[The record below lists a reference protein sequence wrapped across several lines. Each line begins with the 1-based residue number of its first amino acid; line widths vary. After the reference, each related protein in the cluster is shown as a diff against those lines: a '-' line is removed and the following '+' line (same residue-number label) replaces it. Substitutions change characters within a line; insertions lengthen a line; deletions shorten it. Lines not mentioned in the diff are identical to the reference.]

1 MTLDEVIKKCNLEL
15 IAKNGMPEY
24 VDGTS
29 GSSNWSQR
37 IALVKESPDNDLIPK
52 NKFAGKIVDDFLY
65 LHNGIKIHKNS
76 YYGYCMLRLLMEN
89 YGVHEPQEEK
99 AFYDVLPFIDKGS
112 VMIELGSYWGFYSM
126 WFNKETNGK
135 NILVEPDY
143 KNILFGQE
151 NFKLNNMKG
160 IFYNKFVHSYDDEKT
175 ITVNKIFEL
184 EQLDKVAICHSDIQ
198 GYEFEMLLGCS
209 NVLHNIDYFFIST
222 HENNL
227 HTKCLEFLE
236 ENNFQILC
244 SANLE
249 ESYSYDGLIVARNKK
264 IEGPQEIII
273 SKR

>member
-1 MTLDEVIKKCNLEL
+1 MTLDEVIKKCDLEL
-15 IAKNGMPEY
+15 VARQGTPEY

-37 IALVKESPDNDLIPK
+37 IALVKESTDNDLIPK
-52 NKFAGKIVDDFLY
+52 NKFAGKIIDDFLY

-89 YGVHEPQEEK
+89 YGVHEPQEER

-112 VMIELGSYWGFYSM
+112 VMIELGSYWSFYSM

-143 KNILFGQE
+143 KNMLFGQE

-184 EQLDKVAICHSDIQ
+184 EKLDRVAICHSDIQ

-209 NVLHNIDYFFIST
+209 NVLHKIDYFFIST

-227 HTKCLEFLE
+227 HTKCVEFLK

-244 SANLE
+244 SANLD

>member
-15 IAKNGMPEY
+15 VAKNGTAEY

-29 GSSNWSQR
+29 GSLDWSQR
-37 IALVKESPDNDLIPK
+37 IALVKESADNNLIPK
-52 NKFAGKIVDDFLY
+52 HEFAGKIINDFLY

-99 AFYDVLPFIDKGS
+99 AFCDVLPFINKGS

-126 WFNKETNGK
+126 WFNKEINGK

-143 KNILFGQE
+143 KNMLFGQE
-151 NFKLNNMKG
+151 NFKLNNMEG
-160 IFYNKFVHSYDDEKT
+160 VFYNKFINSYDDEKT

-184 EQLDKVAICHSDIQ
+184 EQLDRVAICHSDIQ

-209 NVLHNIDYFFIST
+209 KVLHKIDYFFIST

-227 HTKCLEFLE
+227 HVKCIQFLK

-244 SANLE
+244 SANLD
-249 ESYSYDGLIVARNKK
+249 ESYSYDGLIVAKNTK
-264 IEGPQEIII
+264 IEGVQEILI